1 MDKKLQQQLSTDIQT
16 IFEGCELSS
25 MSQYEKRQAIFS
37 HLSNTMSYN
46 FGLLETIHNIEVN
59 KARIKRDPVEEL
71 NSAVFD
77 HLGICNSITQYYKL
91 LLEQVGV
98 KAYCV
103 VCDDGTPVNHQL
115 ALVKDDEHDTYS
127 FDDVTRVVV
136 KLGNEKENFDYDV
149 NEAHLKGQGNKKVLG
164 EEEFF
169 VLSEEYVNYLVRR
182 DNSLCD
188 SLQTLPTNIKP
199 VQTFLNEQA
208 QQQA

>member
-77 HLGICNSITQYYKL
+77 HLGICNSITTIVIPDTVTVIGTGETVFEACASLKNIVFPSGAVS
-91 LLEQVGV
+91 VGNY
-98 KAYCV
+98 A
-103 VCDDGTPVNHQL
+103 
-115 ALVKDDEHDTYS
+115 
-127 FDDVTRVVV
+127 F
-136 KLGNEKENFDYDV
+136 EKCKNLTKI
-149 NEAHLKGQGNKKVLG
+149 NLP
-164 EEEFF
+164 
-169 VLSEEYVNYLVRR
+169 
-182 DNSLCD
+182 NSLEVID
-188 SLQTLPTNIKP
+188 NNVVSIEYMQHNKMSPTTKQKSSSRRKTSMSRIS
-199 VQTFLNEQA
+199 
-208 QQQA
+208 